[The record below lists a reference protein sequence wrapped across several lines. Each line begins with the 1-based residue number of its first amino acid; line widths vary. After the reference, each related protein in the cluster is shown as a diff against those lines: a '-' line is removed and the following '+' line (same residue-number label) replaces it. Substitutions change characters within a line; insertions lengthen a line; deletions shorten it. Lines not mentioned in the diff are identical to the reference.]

1 MGAQRRQRGEAVGGR
16 SGEEARGGSKG
27 EEMGRSAFER
37 GRQQRRV
44 GVALLSPETKST
56 TFFFSFLVHDPP
68 HTTTATHTHSYRY
81 IYTLHPNSLRHP
93 SNHPTPSCSLR
104 AGWTLNSVAATFL
117 HTEEEEK
124 GGGAL

>member
-1 MGAQRRQRGEAVGGR
+1 MSTTRGASRQHGNLDFFFFLLPCEANEQQTADIGSSSAESSSGRKRRRRLDRWAHSEGSEVRRRGGGSGEGGR

-56 TFFFSFLVHDPP
+56 TFFFF
-68 HTTTATHTHSYRY
+68 
-81 IYTLHPNSLRHP
+81 
-93 SNHPTPSCSLR
+93 
-104 AGWTLNSVAATFL
+104 FF
-117 HTEEEEK
+117 
-124 GGGAL
+124 GA

>member
-1 MGAQRRQRGEAVGGR
+1 MVAGRGGR

-56 TFFFSFLVHDPP
+56 TFFFLFWCMTLPTPPLP
-68 HTTTATHTHSYRY
+68 HTHIHTDIYTHSTQ
-81 IYTLHPNSLRHP
+81 IPCVTL
-93 SNHPTPSCSLR
+93 PTTPPLLALSGL
-104 AGWTLNSVAATFL
+104 
-117 HTEEEEK
+117 
-124 GGGAL
+124 GGL